1 MKRFLLISLIGVLA
15 PATATAFDLEAS
27 LQALHPQ
34 YELHRAADRSATQGC
49 MSLDEAIE
57 RVRRRGDVERILSA
71 ETRGDTH
78 HVRYLTRDGKV
89 KTQKFRSC

>member
-1 MKRFLLISLIGVLA
+1 MICALA
-15 PATATAFDLEAS
+15 PATAAAFDLEES

-34 YELHRAADRSATQGC
+34 YEQHQAADLGVMQSC

-78 HVRYLTRDGKV
+78 HIRYLTKDGKV

>member
-1 MKRFLLISLIGVLA
+1 MCAFV
-15 PATATAFDLEAS
+15 PATAAAFDLEEA
-27 LQALHPQ
+27 LQTMHPQ
-34 YELHRAADRSATQGC
+34 YEQHRAPDLGVMQGC

-78 HVRYLTRDGKV
+78 HIRYLTKDGKV

>member
-1 MKRFLLISLIGVLA
+1 MKRFLLISLMGVLA
-15 PATATAFDLEAS
+15 PATASAFDLEDS

-34 YELHRAADRSATQGC
+34 FEQHRAQDLAATQGC
-49 MSLDEAIE
+49 MSLDEAID

-78 HVRYLTRDGKV
+78 HIRYLTKDGKV

>member
-1 MKRFLLISLIGVLA
+1 MAG
-15 PATATAFDLEAS
+15 AFDLEDS
-27 LQALHPQ
+27 LKELHPQ
-34 YELHRAADRSATQGC
+34 YAQHRAADLGVSQGC

-71 ETRGDTH
+71 ETKGGSH
-78 HVRYLTRDGKV
+78 HIRYLTKDGKV

>member
-1 MKRFLLISLIGVLA
+1 MAG
-15 PATATAFDLEAS
+15 AFDLEES
-27 LQALHPQ
+27 LKQLHPQ
-34 YELHRAADRSATQGC
+34 YAQHREADLGVMQGC

-78 HVRYLTRDGKV
+78 HIRYLTKDGKV

>member
-1 MKRFLLISLIGVLA
+1 MCALM
-15 PATATAFDLEAS
+15 PATAAAFDLEET
-27 LQALHPQ
+27 LQAMHPQ
-34 YELHRAADRSATQGC
+34 YEQHRLPDLGVMQGC

-78 HVRYLTRDGKV
+78 HIRYLTKDGKV

>member
-1 MKRFLLISLIGVLA
+1 MCALL
-15 PATATAFDLEAS
+15 PATAAAFDLEET
-27 LQALHPQ
+27 LQTMHPQ
-34 YELHRAADRSATQGC
+34 YEQHRAPEFGVMQGC

-78 HVRYLTRDGKV
+78 HIRYLTKDGKV